1 MEKVFLERFYV
12 VLLVVHLLVTIVLVG
27 SMTHNFLVV
36 VDYLRGKFNRKK
48 LELKFLKVSVWSYTF
63 VYIVGALIYPAFRIR
78 VRHEYFD
85 EQLPWATGLF
95 EVKEHWAAVGMAL
108 IVAIYFFRKS
118 FNPAEDK
125 QKLFLYVPL
134 CFIINISLWYIVIV
148 SCFLTILKGS

>member
-1 MEKVFLERFYV
+1 MEKVFLERSYI
-12 VLLVVHLLVTIVLVG
+12 VLLVVHMLVTIVLVG

-36 VDYLRGKFNRKK
+36 IDYLRGKFNRKNR
-48 LELKFLKVSVWSYTF
+48 ELLYLKVSLWAYTF

-78 VRHEYFD
+78 VRHDYFD

-95 EVKEHWAAVGMAL
+95 EVKEHWAALGMAF
-108 IVAIYFFRKS
+108 IVALYFFRKS
-118 FNPAEDK
+118 FDPAVNK

-134 CFIINISLWYIVIV
+134 CFIINFSLWYIVIA

>member
-1 MEKVFLERFYV
+1 MEKIFLERFYII
-12 VLLVVHLLVTIVLVG
+12 LLIFHMLVTIVLAG
-27 SMTHNFLVV
+27 SMTHNFFVV
-36 VDYLRGKFNRKK
+36 IGYLRGKFNRNK
-48 LELKFLKVSVWSYTF
+48 LELKFLKVSVWCYSI
-63 VYIVGALIYPAFRIR
+63 VYILGTLIYPTFRIR

-95 EVKEHWAAVGMAL
+95 EVKEHWAALGMAF
-108 IVAIYFFRKS
+108 IVALYFLRKS

-134 CFIINISLWYIVIV
+134 CFILNISLWYIVIV